1 MAYVSD
7 FTFNGMS
14 RIGNDVCCL
23 DQNSIQNSSSC
34 SYTLQNYFAKDCS
47 MKDAKALATTQPG
60 INYSG
65 GFGLGAGGCN
75 VDDSSKLLI
84 GSIQTNPKSRID
96 LFGRPFATVPYL
108 GRGSV
113 DPILE
118 AQIQQGES
126 ITNKRSVTRLTEKS
140 HLKFH
145 TTPLIP
151 EVKQNIQ
158 NPSLMIES
166 MASEGWIR
174 GGVPSRELTRDRD
187 FYTYHTAG
195 QAMP

>member
-7 FTFNGMS
+7 FTFNNMS
-14 RIGNDVCCL
+14 RIGNDNCCI
-23 DQNSIQNSSSC
+23 DQNSIQNVSSC
-34 SYTLQNYFAKDCS
+34 NYLLQNYFANDCN
-47 MKDAKALATTQPG
+47 MNNAKKLAVTQPC

-84 GSIQTNPKSRID
+84 GTVQTHPRCRID
-96 LFGRPFATVPYL
+96 LFQRPFATVPFL

-118 AQIQQGES
+118 AQIQQGET
-126 ITNKRSVTRLTEKS
+126 ITSKRTVTHLTEKS
-140 HLKFH
+140 HLKYR

-151 EVKQNIQ
+151 DVKKNIQ
-158 NPSLMIES
+158 NPNLMIES
-166 MASEGWIR
+166 VASEGWIR

-187 FYTYHTAG
+187 YYTAHTSG
-195 QAMP
+195 QSMP